1 MIADKNGKD
10 KVGRTALHMAISGSH
25 QAAIDAL
32 LSAGRL
38 PAPSCRRTAEF
49 LEIIIPEK
57 CVSKGFQN
65 GLAAIQCTFLRTV
78 MDASLQDEWTC
89 KQLLKVGT

>member
-32 LSAGRL
+32 LSAG
-38 PAPSCRRTAEF
+38 
-49 LEIIIPEK
+49 
-57 CVSKGFQN
+57 G
-65 GLAAIQCTFLRTV
+65 
-78 MDASLQDEWTC
+78 
-89 KQLLKVGT
+89 